1 MVYFYDNGGC
11 GVETKRVWVGT
22 TALCIA
28 GAALT
33 IMPGC
38 GAAGKAQITPRPTP
52 AESAQMDFRREVAL
66 THFISGSVHEVKGEY
81 AEAALEYQEALR
93 ADTNHAMFYGLAKC
107 YSALNKP
114 ALALDAAREAVR
126 MAPEK
131 LEYRK
136 ILADI
141 SASAYDLDGAAL
153 QYEAII
159 ARDSS
164 NAEAWYNLARVY
176 QVRKPVQALETYE
189 QFTARFG
196 PEWDVLLQTADLC
209 NKLGHPDRAA
219 AALRQMVDLDPGNR
233 ELRHSLGQTEIRAG
247 HLDEALAVY
256 GELRAMEPSNMG
268 YQAELAGIWLLKK
281 DYTRAAGLFDP
292 ILKMDTVSAD
302 VKVHIGEL
310 YYGQM
315 EKDSTLVPVT
325 AKIFET
331 IRDANPKDWR
341 PYWFLGGIASSRR
354 DDSLAVR
361 NFRRVTELASWN
373 ADGWV
378 FLSSVYLTKN
388 DFQHSVAILESAE
401 KAVPDDFR
409 VNFFLGVAYS
419 RVGRNPDAARVLEKA
434 RQISPR
440 DTEAIAQLAL
450 VYDSMKRNDDSDSL
464 YEEALRIN
472 PDFTLALNNYAYSLA
487 ERGLQLERALGM
499 SRKALEGAPDNAS
512 YLDTMGWIYFRLGR
526 YRDAEVYIKR
536 AISKGEVSAVV
547 HEHMGDI
554 YFKLNDTERALEHW
568 NAALKLDENNTI
580 LRDKI
585 TRRSL

>member
-1 MVYFYDNGGC
+1 METIRVCLRGGPLVLAGAVAVCMLGC
-11 GVETKRVWVGT
+11 GTGEK
-22 TALCIA
+22 
-28 GAALT
+28 AAV
-33 IMPGC
+33 
-38 GAAGKAQITPRPTP
+38 AHRPTA
-52 AESAQMDFRREVAL
+52 AETAQMDFRREVAL
-66 THFISGSVHEVKGEY
+66 THFIAGSVYELKGEY
-81 AEAALEYQEALR
+81 AQAALEYQEALR
-93 ADTNHAMFYGLAKC
+93 ADSNHAMYFALAKC

-114 ALALDAAREAVR
+114 ALAIDAAREAVR
-126 MAPEK
+126 MAPDK
-131 LEYRK
+131 IVYRK
-136 ILADI
+136 LLADI
-141 SASAYDLDGAAL
+141 SAAAYDLDGAAA
-153 QYEAII
+153 QYEEII

-164 NAEAWYNLARVY
+164 NLEAWYNLARVL
-176 QVRKPVQALETYE
+176 QVKKPLRALETYE
-189 QFTARFG
+189 HFTARFG

-209 NKLGHPDRAA
+209 NKLGQPKRAA
-219 AALRQMVDLDPGNR
+219 AALGEMVDLDPGNKD
-233 ELRHSLGQTEIRAG
+233 LRRTLAQTEIRAG
-247 HLDEALAVY
+247 DLDSALAVY
-256 GELRAMEPSNMG
+256 DRLREMDPSNLG
-268 YQAELAGIWLLKK
+268 YQAEIAGVWLLKK
-281 DYTRAAGLFDP
+281 HYRRAAQMFDP
-292 ILKMDTVSAD
+292 ILKKDTVSVD
-302 VKVHIGEL
+302 TKVHIGEL

-325 AKIFET
+325 QEIFEK

-341 PYWFLGGIASSRR
+341 PYWFLGGIASSRK
-354 DDSLAVR
+354 DDSLAVK

-388 DFQHSVAILESAE
+388 DFQHSVGILEMAE

-472 PDFTLALNNYAYSLA
+472 PDFSLALNNYAYSLA
-487 ERGLQLERALGM
+487 DRGIQLDRALVM
-499 SRKALEGAPDNAS
+499 ARKALEESPDNAS
-512 YLDTMGWIYFRLGR
+512 YLDTMGWVYYRLGR
-526 YRDAEVYIKR
+526 YRDAESYVKK
-536 AISKGEVSAVV
+536 AIAKGEVSAVV

-554 YFKLNDTERALEHW
+554 YFKLNDTDRALEHW
-568 NAALKLDENNTI
+568 NAALKLDESNSL

>member
-1 MVYFYDNGGC
+1 M
-11 GVETKRVWVGT
+11 ETKREWVGT

-28 GAALT
+28 GAVLS

-38 GAAGKAQITPRPTP
+38 GTAGKAQIAPRLTP

-66 THFISGSVHEVKGEY
+66 THFIAGSVYEVKGEY
-81 AEAALEYQEALR
+81 AEAALEYQEAIR

-131 LEYRK
+131 PEYRK
-136 ILADI
+136 LLGDI

-209 NKLGHPDRAA
+209 NKLGHPDRAV

-233 ELRHSLGQTEIRAG
+233 ELRHSLAQTEIRAG

-256 GELRAMEPSNMG
+256 GELREMDPSNMG
-268 YQAELAGIWLLKK
+268 YQAEVAGVWLLKK

-292 ILKMDTVSAD
+292 ILKKDTVSAD

-325 AKIFET
+325 TKIFET
-331 IRDANPKDWR
+331 IRDADPKDWR

-354 DDSLAVR
+354 DDSLAVK
-361 NFRRVTELASWN
+361 NFRRVTELANWN

-388 DFQHSVAILESAE
+388 DFQQSVAILESAE

-450 VYDSMKRNDDSDSL
+450 VYDSMKRTDDSDSL

-472 PDFTLALNNYAYSLA
+472 PDFSLALNNYAYSLA
-487 ERGLQLERALGM
+487 ERGLQLERALAM
-499 SRKALEGAPDNAS
+499 SRKALEGTPDNAS

-526 YRDAEVYIKR
+526 YKDAEVYIKK
-536 AISKGEVSAVV
+536 AINKGEVSAVV